1 MYMAE
6 KKAVAKASKRTAAAK
21 SKRDFT
27 SFGRFLKD
35 VRIELS
41 KVNWPGR
48 EEVIASTVVVIV
60 AVVFFAAFI
69 GILDLVFVAFVKL
82 FSA

>member
-1 MYMAE
+1 MAE
-6 KKAVAKASKRTAAAK
+6 KKAVAKASKRTAATVK

>member
-1 MYMAE
+1 MVE
-6 KKAVAKASKRTAAAK
+6 KKAVAKTSKKNVAAK
-21 SKRDFT
+21 NKRDFT

-35 VRIELS
+35 VRVELS

-48 EEVIASTVVVIV
+48 EEVIASTIVVIV
-60 AVVFFAAFI
+60 AVIFFAAFI
-69 GILDLVFVAFVKL
+69 GILDQVFVAFVRL